1 MKSLILTSA
10 LMLVAPGLA
19 LAQAAA
25 EPAKKS
31 APAAKKE
38 AAPKKETA
46 AKAAAK
52 PAAKSAAAKDK
63 APAKKTAK
71 AEPTSSRQQ
80 LNTAANQ
87 VASGLIAADAALSP
101 EEQAIAQKVH
111 TGRIACELGAFVNVT
126 ADAATPGRFTIE
138 GKGFKYHMTPVVT
151 STGAVRLEDAKGGA
165 VWLQIANKS
174 MLMNQKLGQRLADEC
189 MSAEQT
195 LVAEAAKKAPPQS
208 VFDPLP
214 AATAVPAATAT
225 ATK

>member
-38 AAPKKETA
+38 AAPKKE
-46 AKAAAK
+46 AAAK
-52 PAAKSAAAKDK
+52 PAAKPAAKTAEAKDK
-63 APAKKTAK
+63 APPKKTAK
-71 AEPTSSRQQ
+71 TEPTSSRQQ

-87 VASGLIAADAALSP
+87 VATGLIAADAALSP
-101 EEQAIAQKVH
+101 EEQAVAQKVH

-126 ADAATPGRFTIE
+126 ADSAIPGRFHIE

-151 STGAVRLEDAKGGA
+151 STGAVRLEDQKAGA

-214 AATAVPAATAT
+214 AAGATGTAT

>member
-10 LMLVAPGLA
+10 LMLLAPGIA
-19 LAQAAA
+19 LAQTAA

-38 AAPKKETA
+38 AAPKKE
-46 AKAAAK
+46 AAAK
-52 PAAKSAAAKDK
+52 PAAKPAAKATAEAKDK

-101 EEQAIAQKVH
+101 EEQAIAQRVH
-111 TGRIACELGAFVNVT
+111 TGRIACELGAFVTVT
-126 ADAATPGRFTIE
+126 ADAAIPGRFHIE
-138 GKGFKYHMTPVVT
+138 GKGFKYHMSPVVT
-151 STGAVRLEDAKGGA
+151 STGTVRLEDPKGGA

-208 VFDPLP
+208 VFDP
-214 AATAVPAATAT
+214 APAATAT
-225 ATK
+225 ATTK